1 MLERAVGMDPSYAP
15 AWAALGPRYYY
26 DATYSTGGQQM
37 LQRSDAALERALALD
52 PNLIIAASSLVTNR
66 TERGELAKAYEDAKS
81 LVKRRPDNAQ
91 AHFALAY
98 VLRYAGLLE
107 EASHECDTALALDP
121 GNYGY
126 RSCGLVFSEMG
137 KPERAEDFIRLDA
150 GSEWSAN
157 STVHTLLRESK
168 LAEAR
173 EKVQKMSNNPYY
185 HRDLLEACLQP
196 RPQSDVDRIAHETE
210 SALLQEP
217 DPEPSYFQATTM
229 VFCGQKEIGAR
240 LLKSAIERNY
250 CAYAALQSDPLLA
263 KLRGTPEFSQLL
275 SAAKECQEKFLA
287 ERK

>member
-1 MLERAVGMDPSYAP
+1 MLERAVGLDPSYAP
-15 AWAALGPRYYY
+15 AWAALGMRYYF
-26 DATYSTGGQQM
+26 DATYSTGGEPM
-37 LQRSDAALERALALD
+37 FQRSNTAYERAVALD
-52 PNLIIAASSLVTNR
+52 PNLIFPAGQLITNR
-66 TERGELAKAYEDAKS
+66 VERGDLGRAYEAGQA
-81 LVKRRPDNAQ
+81 LVKRRPENGQ

-121 GNYGY
+121 GNYGF
-126 RSCGLVFSEMG
+126 RSCALVFSEMG

-196 RPQSDVDRIAHETE
+196 RPPSDLDRIAHETE
-210 SALLQEP
+210 SALLHEP

-229 VFCGQKEIGAR
+229 AFCGQKEIGAR